1 MARRIAMA
9 VALVAGGCGPATPH
23 ARRPHL
29 ATTTT
34 ATPAITTASVPR
46 ATTTTVPPVATS
58 IARAAAPSPPP
69 PVPPAPVEAEGAA
82 TTEGMPGQDVAL
94 EDIARCESGGEPT
107 RVSRSG
113 RYRGKYQF
121 DQRTWESVGGTG
133 DPAAASEAE
142 QDARA
147 ARLYVERGSQP
158 WPTCG

>member
-9 VALVAGGCGPATPH
+9 VALVAGGCGSPAPH
-23 ARRPHL
+23 ARRPHPTTT
-29 ATTTT
+29 APTRTTTT
-34 ATPAITTASVPR
+34 TSVPR
-46 ATTTTVPPVATS
+46 ATTTTVSPVATS
-58 IARAAAPSPPP
+58 SVRAAAPPPP
-69 PVPPAPVEAEGAA
+69 PTPVPPAPVEAEGAA
-82 TTEGMPGQDVAL
+82 TNEGMPGQDVTL

-113 RYRGKYQF
+113 KYRGKYQF

-147 ARLYVERGSQP
+147 ARLYDERGGQP
-158 WPTCG
+158 WPNCP